1 MSDPAPLV
9 VDCRDIDLADA
20 AEVGGKAASLGELT
34 RAGVPVPPACAV
46 TTGAFRRA
54 LDACD
59 PDGALRGR
67 LDQLDADDH
76 AAIGQATAELRDRLS
91 GAELPAELHTA
102 IGERYRA
109 LADAAETAEPDP
121 PVAVRSS
128 ATSEDS
134 AGASFAGVQDTFLW
148 VRGERSVAERVCRCW
163 ASLYSVESVAY
174 RRRLGLPEAN
184 LGMAVAVQRMVDA
197 RSSGVMFTRSPTT
210 GDPSVIA
217 LECAWGL
224 GSAVVSGEVT
234 PDSYVVSKVT
244 GDVVKRTIS
253 TKTRQHRMAASGAG
267 VVDIEVPAE
276 QQTQPCVS
284 DAELAALVALA
295 RRVEQHYGVAQ
306 DIEFAIAREAPP
318 GEGIFVLQS
327 RPETVWGD
335 ARRQRPAA
343 APKPR
348 PYDHV
353 LDYLTGGA
361 QPHRGERGER

>member
-9 VDCRDIDLADA
+9 VDCRETGLANI

-34 RAGVPVPPACAV
+34 RAHVPVPPAYVV
-46 TTGAFRRA
+46 TTAAFRRA

-59 PDGALRGR
+59 PDGALRDR
-67 LDQLDADDH
+67 IEQLDADDH
-76 AAIGQATAELRDRLS
+76 AAIGQATAELRDRL
-91 GAELPAELHTA
+91 GQAELPTELRTA
-102 IGERYRA
+102 ISERYRA
-109 LADAAETAEPDP
+109 LGEAAEANP

-134 AGASFAGVQDTFLW
+134 AEASFAGVQDTFLW
-148 VRGERSVAERVCRCW
+148 VRGEQRVAERVCQCW

-174 RRRLGLPEAN
+174 RRRLALPEVN
-184 LGMAVAVQRMVDA
+184 LGMAVVVQRMVDA
-197 RSSGVMFTRSPTT
+197 RTAGVMFTRSPIT

-244 GDVVKRTIS
+244 GEVVKRTIA
-253 TKTRQHRMAASGAG
+253 TKPRQHRMAASGAD
-267 VVDIEVPAE
+267 VVDAEVPAE
-276 QQTQPCVS
+276 LQTQPSVG
-284 DAELAALVALA
+284 DDELASLVALA

-306 DIEFAIAREAPP
+306 DIEFAIARDTPP

-335 ARRQRPAA
+335 VRRQQPAA
-343 APKPR
+343 VPKPR

-353 LDYLTGGA
+353 LDYLTRGG
-361 QPHRGERGER
+361 QSRHGERG

>member
-9 VDCRDIDLADA
+9 VDCRETGIADI

-34 RAGVPVPPACAV
+34 RAGVPVPPAYVV
-46 TTGAFRRA
+46 TTAAFRRA

-67 LDQLDADDH
+67 IEQLDADDH
-76 AAIGQATAELRDRLS
+76 AAIGRATAELRDRL
-91 GAELPAELHTA
+91 GQAELPTELRTA

-109 LADAAETAEPDP
+109 LGEAGETTEANP

-148 VRGERSVAERVCRCW
+148 VRGEQRVAERVCQCW

-174 RRRLGLPEAN
+174 RRRLALPEAN
-184 LGMAVAVQRMVDA
+184 LGMAVVVQRMVDA
-197 RSSGVMFTRSPTT
+197 RTAGVMFTRSPTT

-244 GDVVKRTIS
+244 GEVVKRTIA
-253 TKTRQHRMAASGAG
+253 TKPRQHRMAASGAD
-267 VVDIEVPAE
+267 VVDAEVPAE
-276 QQTQPCVS
+276 QQTQPSVG
-284 DAELAALVALA
+284 DDELASLVALA

-306 DIEFAIAREAPP
+306 DIEFAIARDTPP
-318 GEGIFVLQS
+318 GEGVFVLQS

-335 ARRQRPAA
+335 VRRQQPAA
-343 APKPR
+343 VPKPR

-353 LDYLTGGA
+353 LDYLTRGG
-361 QPHRGERGER
+361 QSRHGERG